1 MRREYKCKIRGV
13 LYVDAESEE
22 SAWRLAY
29 EALANVKLGTRKNP
43 IKLTS
48 VHLNDMSD
56 ITWEG
61 CD

>member
-1 MRREYKCKIRGV
+1 MRREYKCKIRGI
-13 LYVDAESEE
+13 LYIDAESDE

-29 EALANVKLGTRKNP
+29 EALTNVKLGTRKNP

-48 VHLNDMSD
+48 VYLNDMSD